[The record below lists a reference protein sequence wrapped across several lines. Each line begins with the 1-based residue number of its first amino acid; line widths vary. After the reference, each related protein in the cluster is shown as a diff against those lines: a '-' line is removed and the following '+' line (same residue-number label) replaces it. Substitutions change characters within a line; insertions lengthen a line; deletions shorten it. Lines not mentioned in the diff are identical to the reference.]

1 MLLGLDRALHRQRH
15 PDGAR
20 THEQARGRAPSREGQ
35 DKGGGAA
42 AAALHLIA
50 LARRFRAPGPGHA
63 PDDAEFLLAGPTGLT
78 RTA

>member
-1 MLLGLDRALHRQRH
+1 M
-15 PDGAR
+15 
-20 THEQARGRAPSREGQ
+20 EQAQVRAAPAQGGGQ

-50 LARRFRAPGPGHA
+50 LARRFAAHGPTQGPGQGPGRA
-63 PDDAEFLLAGPTGLT
+63 SGDAEFLLAGGTGMT